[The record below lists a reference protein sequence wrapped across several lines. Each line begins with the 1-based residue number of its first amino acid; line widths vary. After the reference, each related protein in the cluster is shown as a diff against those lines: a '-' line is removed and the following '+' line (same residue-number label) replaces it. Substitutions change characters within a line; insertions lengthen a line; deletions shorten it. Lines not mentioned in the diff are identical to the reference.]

1 MTFLEC
7 SKARETG
14 ERVQLDGKG
23 GYGVVANLTKSG
35 KVQVRYNDRSG
46 NRIGVDPSRLTL
58 VGKV

>member
-23 GYGVVANLTKSG
+23 GYGVVVNLTRSG
-35 KVQVRYNDRSG
+35 KVQVRYSDRGG
-46 NRIGVDPSRLTL
+46 NRVGVDPGRLTL
-58 VGKV
+58 VVKG